1 MGMMTLRRDIETGK
15 FVIEKWLDNKTSPPK
30 TWAEL
35 ARAAD
40 ISESLLEKIKMGLR
54 QITVNV
60 QGKLCDIT
68 GYDVGDICTWER
80 NKEVIKENNK
90 KQ

>member
-1 MGMMTLRRDIETGK
+1 MGMMCLRKDKESGK
-15 FVIEKWLDNKTSPPK
+15 FVIEMWMDNKTSPPK

-40 ISESLLEKIKMGLR
+40 ISESLLEKIKMGIR
-54 QITVNV
+54 QATVNV

-68 GYDVGDICTWER
+68 GYDVGDICTWDR
-80 NKEVIKENNK
+80 NKEPEEETDK
-90 KQ
+90 